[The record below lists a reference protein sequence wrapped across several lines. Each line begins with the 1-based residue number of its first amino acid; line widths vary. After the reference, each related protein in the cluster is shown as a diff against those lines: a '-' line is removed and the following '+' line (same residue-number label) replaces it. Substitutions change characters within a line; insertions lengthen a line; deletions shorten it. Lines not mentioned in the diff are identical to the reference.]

1 MFVVYEVLH
10 FRNNNSQLQPADVTV
25 TLLISV
31 REYPSSIY
39 GLKTFIDT
47 LNYSGQMMEKLL
59 QYD

>member
-10 FRNNNSQLQPADVTV
+10 FRKNNSQLQPADVTV

-31 REYPSSIY
+31 REYSSSIY